1 MPSTSIERGQL
12 VVLAVVLAVVAE
24 TVWVAAGPTVRYHL
38 RPDSDP
44 AAVAAADQAVTA
56 VNDTDA
62 YRVRIVGR
70 ATATRGDRRARA
82 TLDGRALVNASA
94 RRMHV
99 RLSADTDDPFGSDT
113 QVLHL
118 DGYTVYRPCPYS
130 GYVTVAN
137 ASYAVDVPRNRSW
150 RSSAFLGGLDAVF
163 DAAKL
168 YDEGVET
175 VDGERAREI
184 RLVVNPRRASDL
196 GSRTAPLTEGDAEG
210 VGGEGQ
216 VAPLTAPE
224 ASDIRL
230 WVSTETGRPLRF
242 RVAIDRSRV
251 GGADVSARF
260 TYDIA
265 YGPTPVAMPNR
276 TVPTEDACPAP

>member
-1 MPSTSIERGQL
+1 MPSTSIDRGQL
-12 VVLAVVLAVVAE
+12 VILAVVLAIVAG
-24 TVWVAAGPTVRYHL
+24 TVWVAAGPTVRYHF

-44 AAVAAADQAVTA
+44 AAVAAADRAVTA

-62 YRVRIVGR
+62 YRVTIDGR
-70 ATATRGDRRARA
+70 ATATNGDRSA
-82 TLDGRALVNASA
+82 TASLDGRALMNASA

-99 RLSADTDDPFGSDT
+99 RLSADTDDPFESDT
-113 QVLHL
+113 QELHL
-118 DGYTVYRPCPYS
+118 DGYTAYRPCPYS
-130 GYVTVAN
+130 RYTNVAN
-137 ASYAVDVPRNRSW
+137 ASYAVDLPQNRSW
-150 RSSAFLGGLDAVF
+150 RSYTYLGGLDAVF

-184 RLVVNPRRASDL
+184 RLVLNPQRVFDL
-196 GSRTAPLTEGDAEG
+196 GSRTAPLTEEDAEG
-210 VGGEGQ
+210 VGGERQ
-216 VAPLTAPE
+216 VSPLTAPE
-224 ASDIRL
+224 ASDIRV

-242 RVAIDRSRV
+242 RIALDRSRF

-276 TVPTEDACPAP
+276 TVPTEDACPTP